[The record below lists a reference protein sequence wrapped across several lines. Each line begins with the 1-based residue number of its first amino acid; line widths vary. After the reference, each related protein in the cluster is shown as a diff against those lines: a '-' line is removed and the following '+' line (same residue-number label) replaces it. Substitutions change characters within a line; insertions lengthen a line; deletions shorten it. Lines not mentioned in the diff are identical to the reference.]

1 MATTIKYISDR
12 PVRCALIIVAAVMLM
27 FSAGC
32 DRDDNILVA
41 IVRFETFA
49 PKQAVQGAET
59 GGRVLANRDIDFDE
73 YGVCFS
79 TRPNPG
85 IGDRIA
91 SGTNLETSWVQE
103 SYSIEFTATIT
114 GLTAGTKYYIRA
126 FLTTR
131 TGTAY
136 GDEVEFT
143 PN

>member
-1 MATTIKYISDR
+1 MATIKYISAMPFR
-12 PVRCALIIVAAVMLM
+12 YALIFASAAILLL
-27 FSAGC
+27 SAGC
-32 DRDDNILVA
+32 ERDDNVLVA
-41 IVRFETFA
+41 IVRFETFTPA
-49 PKQAVQGAET
+49 QTVQGAET
-59 GGRVLANRDIDFDE
+59 GGRVLANRDIDFEE
-73 YGVCFS
+73 YGVCYS

-85 IGDRIA
+85 IGDLIA

-114 GLTAGTKYYIRA
+114 GLTAGTKYYLRA

-136 GDEVEFT
+136 GAEVEFT